1 MAREFWPGERPI
13 GKRFKEVFLE
23 EWTTV
28 VGVVR
33 DVRHQGLATAA
44 EAEAYWP
51 LRQLPVRDAYLVVR
65 TSYEPTRLAQS
76 LRESV
81 ASVDPTVPVSEI
93 RTGEQLVSNSVASP
107 RFTAVLLTA
116 VAGLAL
122 ILAAVGIYG
131 LLSYVVSRQTREI
144 GVRMAMGA
152 SGIGI
157 LSRVFRRELLLAS
170 AGTVLGIVGAMGATR
185 LLQSLLFGVSTTDPV
200 TFVAVPVQIA
210 AVALVAAYNPARRA
224 TRVDPLVV
232 LRWE

>member
-1 MAREFWPGERPI
+1 
-13 GKRFKEVFLE
+13 
-23 EWTTV
+23 
-28 VGVVR
+28 
-33 DVRHQGLATAA
+33 
-44 EAEAYWP
+44 
-51 LRQLPVRDAYLVVR
+51 
-65 TSYEPTRLAQS
+65 
-76 LRESV
+76 
-81 ASVDPTVPVSEI
+81 
-93 RTGEQLVSNSVASP
+93 
-107 RFTAVLLTA
+107 VLLTA
-116 VAGLAL
+116 FAGLAL

-157 LSRVFRRELLLAS
+157 LSRVFRRALLLAS

-200 TFVAVPVQIA
+200 TFVAVPVLIA
-210 AVALVAAYNPARRA
+210 AVALVAAYIPARRA